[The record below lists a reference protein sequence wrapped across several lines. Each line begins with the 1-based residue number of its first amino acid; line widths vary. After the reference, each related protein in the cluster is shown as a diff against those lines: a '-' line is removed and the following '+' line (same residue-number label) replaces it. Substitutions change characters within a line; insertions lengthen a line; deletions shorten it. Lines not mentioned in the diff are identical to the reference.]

1 MTVVLCVVLGAG
13 IGMVLGGLGGGGAV
27 LAVPALF
34 YVVGQTAHEAA
45 TGSLI
50 VVGLSAAVALIVP
63 ARAGLVRWRT
73 GMLVAGAGAGTA
85 ARGALL
91 SPLIPPRVELLALAC
106 VMAAC
111 GVGLLLR
118 GRVPAR
124 QVEAPGAAGG
134 GRLARALGVG
144 AAVGFL
150 TGLLGV
156 GGGFLVVPALV
167 LALRMPMRS
176 AAATSI
182 FVTAVN
188 CAAALGP
195 RLVGAQLD
203 WTVIVPFSAAAIG
216 GAVLGARIGAR
227 VSGPALSRAFAALVL
242 AVASFT
248 ALHTLAT

>member
-1 MTVVLCVVLGAG
+1 MTVVLCLVLGAG

-50 VVGLSAAVALIVP
+50 VVGLSAAVALVVP

-73 GMLVAGAGAGTA
+73 GAVVAASGAGTA
-85 ARGALL
+85 ALGALL
-91 SPLIPPRVELLALAC
+91 SPLIPARVELLALAC

-118 GRVPAR
+118 GRVPTRPPA
-124 QVEAPGAAGG
+124 APGTTGAAT
-134 GRLARALGVG
+134 LARTLAVG

-156 GGGFLVVPALV
+156 GGGFLIVPALV
-167 LALRMPMRS
+167 LAVRMPMRV
-176 AAATSI
+176 ATGTSI

-195 RLVGAQLD
+195 RLAGAHLD
-203 WTVIVPFSAAAIG
+203 WAVIGPFSAAAIG
-216 GAVLGARIGAR
+216 GAVLGARVGAR